1 MVHTGAM
8 ADSST
13 VAELAAAAEAVERYR
28 QRVADLA
35 TPHLG
40 TEREDLLSAI
50 FEAERSLRS
59 AQRLLTRAAKV
70 AAQAAR

>member
-1 MVHTGAM
+1 MDHTCFMV
-8 ADSST
+8 DSST
-13 VAELAAAAEAVERYR
+13 AAELAAASEAVERYR

-50 FEAERSLRS
+50 FEAERSLRT

-70 AAQAAR
+70 AQRATR